1 MKDLFTTFKNV
12 GKGGILTTEGIGIG
26 LSTAKTLAN
35 VMGGFITVK
44 SIEEV
49 GTSITFALQMRN
61 RRCSIDQQTMKQQ
74 NKVVKKLLEN
84 NFALF
89 RRNQELQTS
98 LQLIEIAN
106 EKIDKEIQVNNNLKL
121 THMTNCFKNYENGFT
136 QDAGVLGNELANLLQ
151 IDAQFNEAKKKVI
164 IDDLFDKVD
173 FEKMC
178 KPSSPKIAPK

>member
-1 MKDLFTTFKNV
+1 
-12 GKGGILTTEGIGIG
+12 
-26 LSTAKTLAN
+26 
-35 VMGGFITVK
+35 
-44 SIEEV
+44 
-49 GTSITFALQMRN
+49 
-61 RRCSIDQQTMKQQ
+61 MKQQ

-136 QDAGVLGNELANLLQ
+136 QDAGVLGNELANLL
-151 IDAQFNEAKKKVI
+151 
-164 IDDLFDKVD
+164 
-173 FEKMC
+173 
-178 KPSSPKIAPK
+178 